1 MLKGYAFF
9 STTRTSVEVGKQNK
23 TSEKPYS
30 GGEQVADMK
39 ILRTLATY
47 LWLKDNFE
55 FRLRVVTALGF
66 LVGAKVRTC

>member
-9 STTRTSVEVGKQNK
+9 STTRTSVEVVKQKK
-23 TSEKPYS
+23 TPEKPHS

-39 ILRTLATY
+39 ILQTLAKY